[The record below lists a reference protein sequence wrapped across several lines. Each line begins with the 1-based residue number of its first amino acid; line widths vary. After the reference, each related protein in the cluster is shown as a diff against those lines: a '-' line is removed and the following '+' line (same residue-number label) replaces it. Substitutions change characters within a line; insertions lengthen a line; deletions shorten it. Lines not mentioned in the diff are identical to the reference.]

1 VLAFPRWI
9 QAQVREIAA
18 DPALRSYGVLLALAH
33 TLCFAH
39 WKQQWDLDQVIGRDA
54 LAICWGFFEACGRF
68 RVLDAAGIDAL
79 LYGYAALSL
88 ATALLFALGPRL
100 GPRAGG
106 WAWAA
111 LLVLELLKASI
122 VFQDFRL
129 RLNQHYM
136 HGMASLAF
144 LFVPRKREV
153 VRVLIALFY
162 FWAGALKLNREWL
175 SGAALYKADA
185 FWIQGP
191 LLPWACAYV
200 IVLEMGVVFGLFARR
215 PLVFWSALAQ
225 FALFHVFSWPVVG
238 FYYPILMFL
247 LLALYPLCRF
257 LPAAQPDVSLADLVR
272 GRMQRP
278 TAWVALGF
286 SALQLAPMAIPGD
299 SALTGE
305 GRIFAVHMFD
315 ARLVCEADYAVTS
328 RDGSVRH
335 LVPSVA
341 YAPRIRCDPL
351 LHWNLARNLCLAL
364 AQDPSYARLDLR
376 LASRRSDEREL
387 RRVLDVADFCRQ
399 DLGYRTLWHNDWIRL
414 DGEVVAAAP

>member
-9 QAQVREIAA
+9 QAQVGEIAA
-18 DPALRSYGVLLALAH
+18 DPALRVYGALLALAH

-39 WKQQWDLDQVIGRDA
+39 WRLQWDLEHVIGRSA
-54 LAICWGFFEACGRF
+54 LAICWPFFEACGSFRF
-68 RVLDAAGIDAL
+68 LDAGGVDAL
-79 LYGYAALSL
+79 LYCYAALSL

-100 GPRAGG
+100 GG

-111 LLVLELLKASI
+111 LLLLELLKASI

-175 SGAALYKADA
+175 SGSALYKADA

-200 IVLEMGVVFGLFARR
+200 VVLEMVVVFGLFAKR
-215 PLVFWSALAQ
+215 PVVFWGALAQ

-257 LPAAQPDVSLADLVR
+257 LPAERPDAALGDLVR
-272 GRMQRP
+272 GRLQRS
-278 TAWVALGF
+278 TAWVVAGF
-286 SALQLAPMAIPGD
+286 SALQLVPMAIPGD

-315 ARLVCEADYAVTS
+315 ARLECDADYAVTS

-351 LHWNLARNLCLAL
+351 LHWNLARNLCTAL
-364 AQDPSYARLDLR
+364 AQDPSHARLDLK
-376 LASRRSDEREL
+376 LASRRSDESEL
-387 RRVLDVADFCRQ
+387 RRVLDVADFCRR
-399 DLGYRTLWHNDWIRL
+399 DLGYRTLWHNEWIRL

>member
-9 QAQVREIAA
+9 QAQVGEIAT
-18 DPALRSYGVLLALAH
+18 DPALRAYGVLLALAH

-39 WKQQWDLDQVIGRDA
+39 WSLQWDLDQVIGRDA
-54 LAICWGFFEACGRF
+54 LAICWPFFEACGRF
-68 RVLDAAGIDAL
+68 RVLDASGVDAL

-88 ATALLFALGPRL
+88 ATALLFALGPRRS
-100 GPRAGG
+100 GC
-106 WAWAA
+106 AWAA
-111 LLVLELLKASI
+111 LLLLELLKAAV

-153 VRVLIALFY
+153 VRVLVALFY

-175 SGAALYKADA
+175 SGAALYNADA
-185 FWIQGP
+185 FWIQGA

-215 PLVFWSALAQ
+215 SIVFWGSLAQ

-257 LPAAQPDVSLADLVR
+257 LPAERPDAGLADLVR

-278 TAWVALGF
+278 TAWVVAGF

-315 ARLVCEADYAVTS
+315 ARLECDADYAIS
-328 RDGSVRH
+328 SLDGSVRH
-335 LVPSVA
+335 LVPSAA

-351 LHWNLARNLCLAL
+351 LHWNLARNLCHAL
-364 AQDPSYARLDLR
+364 TQDPAYARLDLR
-376 LASRRSDEREL
+376 LASRHSDETGL
-387 RRVLDVADFCRQ
+387 RRVLDVEDFCRR
-399 DLGYRTLWHNDWIRL
+399 DLGYRTWWHNDWIQI
-414 DGEVVAAAP
+414 DGELVATP